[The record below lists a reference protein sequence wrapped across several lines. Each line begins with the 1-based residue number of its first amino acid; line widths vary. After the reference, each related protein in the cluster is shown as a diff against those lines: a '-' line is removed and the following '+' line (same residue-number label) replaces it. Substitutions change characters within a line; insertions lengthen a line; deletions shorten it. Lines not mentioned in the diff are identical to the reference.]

1 MIFSPLYDTLYIMR
15 ETWELPIY
23 PKEKSIK
30 THLLNHSL
38 VGFWEIFH
46 HFLGKIS
53 EKRQCPLPPLPLPPS
68 QPLYSRVAPQV
79 LLRTWNA
86 FFNVSVLMFL
96 LRFYPRYSILFILIF
111 SSFFWLIY
119 FFGSCSSTSICLSGL
134 ILFVP
139 IHRTVRLFVCLFC
152 CGCLYL
158 FIFLIPAIPTYRK

>member
-86 FFNVSVLMFL
+86 FFNVSLLMFL
-96 LRFYPRYSILFILIF
+96 LRLYLRYSIFYLFILF
-111 SSFFWLIY
+111 HFHFFC
-119 FFGSCSSTSICLSGL
+119 SCSSTTICLLNALQYIHEKL
-134 ILFVP
+134 I
-139 IHRTVRLFVCLFC
+139 
-152 CGCLYL
+152 
-158 FIFLIPAIPTYRK
+158 AIWDLEE

>member
-86 FFNVSVLMFL
+86 FFNVSLLMFL
-96 LRFYPRYSILFILIF
+96 LRLYLRYSIFYLFILF
-111 SSFFWLIY
+111 HFHFFC
-119 FFGSCSSTSICLSGL
+119 SCSSTTICLSGL

-139 IHRTVRLFVCLFC
+139 IHRTVRLFVCFVVVV
-152 CGCLYL
+152 
-158 FIFLIPAIPTYRK
+158 

>member
-23 PKEKSIK
+23 TKKKRHLNPFAQSLSCGFFEK
-30 THLLNHSL
+30 
-38 VGFWEIFH
+38 IFH

-86 FFNVSVLMFL
+86 FFNVSLLMFL
-96 LRFYPRYSILFILIF
+96 LRLYLRYSIFYLFILF
-111 SSFFWLIY
+111 HFHFF
-119 FFGSCSSTSICLSGL
+119 
-134 ILFVP
+134 LFVFKYYYLSLW
-139 IHRTVRLFVCLFC
+139 VDSLCSDSSDGAFVCLFV
-152 CGCLYL
+152 LLWL
-158 FIFLIPAIPTYRK
+158 FIFIYFFNSCNSHI

>member
-86 FFNVSVLMFL
+86 FFNVSLLMFL
-96 LRFYPRYSILFILIF
+96 LRLYLRYSIFYLFILF
-111 SSFFWLIY
+111 HFHFFC
-119 FFGSCSSTSICLSGL
+119 SCSSTTICLSGL

-152 CGCLYL
+152 CGCLI
-158 FIFLIPAIPTYRK
+158 FIFLIPANPIHNK

>member
-86 FFNVSVLMFL
+86 FFNVSLLMFL
-96 LRFYPRYSILFILIF
+96 LRLYLRYSIFYLFILF
-111 SSFFWLIY
+111 HFHFFC
-119 FFGSCSSTSICLSGL
+119 SCSSTTICLSGL

>member
-23 PKEKSIK
+23 TKKKRHLNPFAQSLSCGFFEK
-30 THLLNHSL
+30 
-38 VGFWEIFH
+38 IFH

-53 EKRQCPLPPLPLPPS
+53 EKRQCPLPPPLPHPS
-68 QPLYSRVAPQV
+68 QPLHSHVAPQV

-86 FFNVSVLMFL
+86 FFNVSLLMFL
-96 LRFYPRYSILFILIF
+96 LRLYLRYSIFYLFILF
-111 SSFFWLIY
+111 HFHFFC
-119 FFGSCSSTSICLSGL
+119 SCSSTTICLSGL